1 MMRYDR
7 FWLLAAVSALS
18 LTGCHKGTPSG
29 QVVARVN
36 GEEITQTELTAELAM
51 AGVPPVARDK
61 AGPAMVQRLVD
72 RKLLAQAAKNHGIDK
87 DPTFI
92 ILRQRGDEML
102 LVQRYLQRQS
112 QTANQPPG
120 DDEVQDYLRSHPAVS
135 DQRQQL
141 SLDQVQFPAPTDDAE
156 VKALQKVAT
165 VDELLSV
172 LRGRG
177 IQFKRN
183 ASQADTATLPD
194 NMLASINRLK
204 PGEPLVIL
212 GGPVITA
219 VAVTGRQPVPVNAAQ
234 ANAIAKQRMIA
245 EQINKRLQQEGIALR
260 QAADIQYGKGMAP
273 PAKPGR

>member
-1 MMRYDR
+1 MVRYGR
-7 FWLLAAVSALS
+7 FWLLAPVSALS
-18 LTGCHKGTPSG
+18 LTSCHKGTPSG

-36 GEEITQTELTAELAM
+36 GEEITQTELTVESAA

-72 RKLLAQAAKNHGIDK
+72 RKLLAQAAKKNGIDK

-92 ILRQRGDEML
+92 VLRQRGEEML

-112 QTANQPPG
+112 QTANQPAG

-141 SLDQVQFPAPTDDAE
+141 SLDQVQFPAPTDVSE
-156 VKALQKVAT
+156 LKALQKVAT
-165 VDELLSV
+165 IDELLEV

-177 IQFKRN
+177 IQFKRD

-219 VAVTGRQPVPVNAAQ
+219 VAVTGRQPVPANAAQ
-234 ANAIAKQRMIA
+234 SAAIAKQRMIT
-245 EQINKRLQQEGIALR
+245 ERINKRLQQEDTALR
-260 QAADIQYGKGMAP
+260 QGADVQYGTGMAP